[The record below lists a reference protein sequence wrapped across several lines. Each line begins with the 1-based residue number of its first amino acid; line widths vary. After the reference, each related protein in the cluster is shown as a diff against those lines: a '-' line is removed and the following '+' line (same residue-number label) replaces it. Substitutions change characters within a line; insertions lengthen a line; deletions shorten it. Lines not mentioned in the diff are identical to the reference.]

1 MKFLNLGCGN
11 SYNKDWVNIDFTSS
25 SEYVQEYNL
34 LKGIPLSDNSMEVVY
49 HSHVLEHFSKKDG
62 EELMRECKRVL
73 EKNGIIRVA
82 VPDLETIA
90 KEYIKNLNL
99 AVEGDKDAKYNYEWI
114 KLELFD
120 QMVRNKSGGEMG
132 NYLHQEII
140 PNEDYVYNR
149 IGLEGKNI
157 REQHLL
163 KQKEKSPISSN
174 SAYKPSKK
182 KVIKNFIKQ
191 FVFKFQMKLN
201 LLEPVPSAEVLNTGN
216 FRLSGEI
223 HQWMYDRYSLAELLK
238 KVGFTDI
245 KICNAFESRIENWEK
260 YNLDV
265 LNKEV
270 RKPDSLFMEG
280 RKL

>member
-11 SYNKDWVNIDFTSS
+11 SYHKDCINIDFTSS
-25 SEYVQEYNL
+25 SEHVREHNL
-34 LKGIPLSDNSMEVVY
+34 LNGIPLDDDSMEVVY

-62 EELMRECKRVL
+62 EELMKECNRVL
-73 EKNGIIRVA
+73 KKNGIIRVA

-99 AVEGDKDAKYNYEWI
+99 AVEGDIDAKHNYEWI
-114 KLELFD
+114 KLEMFD

-132 NYLHQEII
+132 KYLHQEVI

-149 IGLEGKNI
+149 IGLEGENI
-157 REQHLL
+157 REQYLL
-163 KQKEKSPISSN
+163 NQKKKSPISSN
-174 SAYKPSKK
+174 SSYKPSKK
-182 KVIKNFIKQ
+182 KLIKNFIK
-191 FVFKFQMKLN
+191 KLLFE
-201 LLEPVPSAEVLNTGN
+201 LLKKLKLQEPIPSSEVISTGN

-238 KVGFTDI
+238 RVGFTDI
-245 KICNAFESRIENWEK
+245 KICNAFESSIENWEK

-265 LNKEV
+265 LNKKV

-280 RKL
+280 RKS